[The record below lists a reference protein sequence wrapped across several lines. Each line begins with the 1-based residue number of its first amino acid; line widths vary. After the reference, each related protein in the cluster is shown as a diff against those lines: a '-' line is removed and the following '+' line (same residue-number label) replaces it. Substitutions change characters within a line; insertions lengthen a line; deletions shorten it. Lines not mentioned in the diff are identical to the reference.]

1 MISEN
6 GYLYAENDPAN
17 RIYSAGSE
25 SVKFNLGST
34 WRASKD
40 IASRAL
46 SSLNKEIKEIN
57 EELKKAKEEREKNR
71 IEEKENSLVTEV
83 AEAQDKYQD
92 TTEKIKWLLRKK
104 ADLVNAK
111 TSAQALVKG
120 AEEEIQK
127 QLGEYHVRVAEKN
140 AKEQAYLSAL
150 EAEKNRLED
159 EEKAKLEAEKKEEI
173 FTEEIEEVN
182 EDKKEG
188 EIKIEDKIEEKTED
202 IKIETEQ
209 IEEVNETVEVQVKED
224 IVEEVIVTEPVET
237 EIKTEEDKTIIQEVK
252 DAVISFFVGEKAYA
266 ACPYTAHN
274 FYAYLSKAN
283 RYVQDKNEVRALQVF
298 LNEYAS
304 YGLVIDGDFG
314 PASESAVINFQ
325 GRNGLV
331 ADGIVGANTNTKI
344 NQIIASCT
352 VQPPTINYFN
362 ANPST
367 IDSGNYSALSWSVT
381 NATTI
386 SISSIGSVSA
396 SGSQNVYPSTTTTYT
411 LTATG
416 AGGTRTQNVMVTVN
430 TVRPFPPTSC
440 AGVTFSTTL
449 RNGMSSRQDIRC
461 MQGMLNHSNLNLGI
475 NPPLVEDG
483 NFGSATEAGV
493 RKFQT
498 KYGFTADGIV
508 GSQTYAKLNELIGVV
523 TPPPVI
529 NSFSANPST
538 INSGGSSALSWS
550 VANAD

>member
-1 MISEN
+1 M
-6 GYLYAENDPAN
+6 
-17 RIYSAGSE
+17 
-25 SVKFNLGST
+25 
-34 WRASKD
+34 
-40 IASRAL
+40 
-46 SSLNKEIKEIN
+46 
-57 EELKKAKEEREKNR
+57 
-71 IEEKENSLVTEV
+71 
-83 AEAQDKYQD
+83 
-92 TTEKIKWLLRKK
+92 
-104 ADLVNAK
+104 
-111 TSAQALVKG
+111 
-120 AEEEIQK
+120 
-127 QLGEYHVRVAEKN
+127 RVMGW
-140 AKEQAYLSAL
+140 S
-150 EAEKNRLED
+150 
-159 EEKAKLEAEKKEEI
+159 
-173 FTEEIEEVN
+173 
-182 EDKKEG
+182 
-188 EIKIEDKIEEKTED
+188 
-202 IKIETEQ
+202 
-209 IEEVNETVEVQVKED
+209 
-224 IVEEVIVTEPVET
+224 
-237 EIKTEEDKTIIQEVK
+237 
-252 DAVISFFVGEKAYA
+252 
-266 ACPYTAHN
+266 
-274 FYAYLSKAN
+274 
-283 RYVQDKNEVRALQVF
+283 
-298 LNEYAS
+298 
-304 YGLVIDGDFG
+304 DGDFG

-550 VANAD
+550 VANADSVSISSIGAVALSGSQNVSPSATTTYTLTAIGAGGTRTQNVTVTVNTTRPFPPISCSDIAFTRDLYLGVSAGNDINCLQEF